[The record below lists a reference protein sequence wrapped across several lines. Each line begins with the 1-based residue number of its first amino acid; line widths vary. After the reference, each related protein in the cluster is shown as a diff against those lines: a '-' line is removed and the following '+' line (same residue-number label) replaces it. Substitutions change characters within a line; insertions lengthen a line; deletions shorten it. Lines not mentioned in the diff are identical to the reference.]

1 MDTKELAKR
10 IRIHAVKMT
19 HASHAS
25 HIASILSVA
34 DIIAVLYG
42 GVMQIFPQDPNND
55 LRDRFILS
63 KGHAG
68 AAVYAA
74 LAEVGYFSVNELN
87 HYCENGSN
95 FSGHVS
101 HKGVP
106 GVELSTG
113 ALGHGACVACGMAFS
128 AKLDEKDHHIYTVVG
143 DGECEEGS
151 IWEMALFASHHSL
164 YNFTVIVDQNNFQAL
179 GTCQEVLGLT
189 NLSEKWRNFGFL
201 VVEIDGHNHHLLKE
215 ALQYRSP
222 NQPVCVI
229 AHTTKGKGVSFMEN
243 NLLWHYRDPQGEFYE
258 RAIHE
263 LEESYHEKSNN

>member
-1 MDTKELAKR
+1 MTTEDLAHR
-10 IRIHAVKMT
+10 IRIHAVNMT

-25 HIASILSVA
+25 HIASILSIA

-42 GVMQIFPQDPNND
+42 AVMRIFPQDPDND
-55 LRDRFILS
+55 LRDRFVLS

-74 LAEVGYFSVNELN
+74 LAEVGYFSIDELA
-87 HYCENGSN
+87 HYYEDGSI

-106 GVELSTG
+106 GVEISTG
-113 ALGHGACVACGMAFS
+113 SLGHGACVACGMALA
-128 AKLDEKDHHIYTVVG
+128 AKLNEKEHHIYTVIG

-151 IWEMALFASHHSL
+151 IWEMALFASHHQL
-164 YNFTVIVDQNNFQAL
+164 NNFTVIVDKNDFQAL

-201 VVEIDGHNHHLLKE
+201 INDIDGHDHHQLKE

-222 NQPVCVI
+222 SQPVCVI

-258 RAIHE
+258 RAMHE
-263 LEESYHEKSNN
+263 LEESYDEKNSN